1 MTGAANCRRDNVA
14 VTMATGPIG
23 KAYILFRYCDSDTL
37 VDEPCARA
45 FACCDFISIVRS
57 IVDRKLPTF
66 DCAREEVED
75 IENGSR
81 SNRSAHE
88 QFEDPISPPFHG
100 GGDQVVAISEM
111 DVKSATRTSRAG
123 ADGVE
128 TRNIEP
134 FLGEGPQRGI
144 DEGVSCPTLCE
155 LSKARLLVL
164 GGGLSGG
171 GRGFPSACLRPC
183 A

>member
-1 MTGAANCRRDNVA
+1 MQLRPLDCFRAPARGHELRGSHRAA
-14 VTMATGPIG
+14 
-23 KAYILFRYCDSDTL
+23 
-37 VDEPCARA
+37 
-45 FACCDFISIVRS
+45 
-57 IVDRKLPTF
+57 DRKLPTF
-66 DCAREEVED
+66 DCAREEGED

-134 FLGEGPQRGI
+134 FLGEGLQRGI
-144 DEGVSCPTLCE
+144 DEGFSCPTLC
-155 LSKARLLVL
+155 
-164 GGGLSGG
+164 
-171 GRGFPSACLRPC
+171 
-183 A
+183 